1 MVRPATAVLVSL
13 LSVFCFSSCK
23 LVNSI
28 LHDEE
33 VVAKVGNNMLYKS
46 EVTVLIPAGIPADD
60 SLRLAMQYINSWA
73 SDMVYLDVAEKQL
86 SKEQKDVSK
95 ELESYRRS
103 LLKYRYE
110 QLYVNER
117 LDTAVTETEVEEYFK
132 AHEEDFRLEL
142 PIVRARCMKIL
153 AESPD
158 YEQIKELMV
167 STEEGEWEM
176 DMKGYTSADRLRDYS
191 GRWIDAAVLAE
202 EMETDVR
209 SILPLEAGGFVETA
223 GSDGKRNV
231 AYILDVVPAGS
242 IPPVEFCR
250 YRIEDIILSARKH
263 RLTASLE
270 QELLMD
276 ARDKGKFVIY

>member
-1 MVRPATAVLVSL
+1 MLRPAIAVFLSL
-13 LSVFCFSSCK
+13 LSAFCFSSCK

-33 VVAKVGNNMLYKS
+33 VVAKVGNSMLYKS
-46 EVTVLIPAGIPADD
+46 EVTRLIPQGISGDD

-95 ELESYRRS
+95 ELEAYRRS

-117 LDTAVTETEVEEYFK
+117 LDTAVTTDEIEEYFN
-132 AHEEDFRLEL
+132 AHQEDFRLAR
-142 PIVRARCMKIL
+142 PIVKARSMKIL
-153 AESPD
+153 AESP
-158 YEQIKELMV
+158 
-167 STEEGEWEM
+167 
-176 DMKGYTSADRLRDYS
+176 RCRDA
-191 GRWIDAAVLAE
+191 GTLAE
-202 EMETDVR
+202 ELETDVQ
-209 SILPLEAGGFVETA
+209 SILPLEAGSFVETA

-231 AYILDVVPAGS
+231 AYLLDVVPEGS
-242 IPPVEFCR
+242 IPPVEFCSQ
-250 YRIEDIILSARKH
+250 RIEDIILSARKH
-263 RLTASLE
+263 HLTSSLE

>member
-1 MVRPATAVLVSL
+1 MLRPAIAVFLSL
-13 LSVFCFSSCK
+13 LSAFCFSSCK

-33 VVAKVGNNMLYKS
+33 VVAKVGNSMLYKS
-46 EVTVLIPAGIPADD
+46 EVTRLIPQGISGDD

-95 ELESYRRS
+95 ELEAYRRS

-117 LDTAVTETEVEEYFK
+117 LDTAVTTDEIEEYFN
-132 AHEEDFRLEL
+132 AHQEDFRLAR
-142 PIVRARCMKIL
+142 PIVKARSMKIL

-158 YEQIKELMV
+158 YGQLKELMA
-167 STEEGEWEM
+167 STEEGEWEE
-176 DMKGYTSADRLRDYS
+176 DMVGNTSADRLRDYS
-191 GRWIDAAVLAE
+191 GRWIDAGTLAE
-202 EMETDVR
+202 ELETDVQ
-209 SILPLEAGGFVETA
+209 SILPLEAGSFVETA

-231 AYILDVVPAGS
+231 AYLLDVVPEGS
-242 IPPVEFCR
+242 IPPVEFCSQ
-250 YRIEDIILSARKH
+250 RIEDIILSARKH
-263 RLTASLE
+263 HLTSSLE